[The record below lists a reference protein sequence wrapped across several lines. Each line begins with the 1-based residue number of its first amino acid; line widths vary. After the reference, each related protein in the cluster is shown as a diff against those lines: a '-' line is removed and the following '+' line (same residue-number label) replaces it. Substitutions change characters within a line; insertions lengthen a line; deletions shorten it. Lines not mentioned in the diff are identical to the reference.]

1 MTRVYIIAIVCILCM
16 CDVKLYELIWIVGF
30 GGALVESMPFDRKVV
45 GSNPALAAMQRP
57 WVTPSLAVACSAL
70 VCKLRHSVN

>member
-1 MTRVYIIAIVCILCM
+1 MWTMEAM
-16 CDVKLYELIWIVGF
+16 
-30 GGALVESMPFDRKVV
+30 VESMPFDRKVM